1 MTAASPTG
9 EVPAAQP
16 ATAVIEM
23 IDVSIGGAGVVETV
37 SAEGI
42 HCHIAPGDYWVIGGP
57 PGSGKSDL
65 LATMAGLYRPLKGTL
80 RFFDNDIAHLGED
93 AFLTARLRIGLVF
106 GNGGQ
111 LFNHL
116 TVAGNIAL
124 PLRYHHARQRVA
136 TEERVQAILEA
147 TGLAPLADHT
157 PGEIKHGWRQ
167 RVGLARAL
175 ALGPEVLLLDNPLA
189 GLGPKESR
197 WWLEFLA
204 QISAGDEI
212 LGGRPVTLVIAS
224 HDLRPWFEQGK
235 QFALLR
241 QKRWLPVGGR
251 TELACSDEP
260 LLRELLAA
268 DFGAG
273 RTVGS

>member
-9 EVPAAQP
+9 EVQP
-16 ATAVIEM
+16 TTPVIEM
-23 IDVSIGGAGVVETV
+23 VDVSIGAAGVVETV

-80 RFFDNDIAHLGED
+80 RLFGNDIAHLDED

-111 LFNHL
+111 LFYHL

-124 PLRYHHARQRVA
+124 PLRYHHDRQRAA
-136 TEERVQAILEA
+136 TEERVQTILEA
-147 TGLAPLADHT
+147 TGLAPLADCT
-157 PGEIKHGWRQ
+157 PDQIKHGWRQ

-175 ALGPEVLLLDNPLA
+175 ALGPEALLLDNPLA
-189 GLGPKESR
+189 GLGPQESR

-204 QISAGDEI
+204 RLSAGNEI
-212 LGGRPVTLVIAS
+212 LGGRPATVVVAT
-224 HDLRPWFEQGK
+224 HDLRAWSHKGK
-235 QFALLR
+235 HFALL
-241 QKRWLPVGGR
+241 KEGRWLPLGGQ
-251 TELACSDEP
+251 TELAGSDEP
-260 LLRELLAA
+260 LLRELLAESGVTPSVA
-268 DFGAG
+268 
-273 RTVGS
+273 S

>member
-1 MTAASPTG
+1 
-9 EVPAAQP
+9 
-16 ATAVIEM
+16 M
-23 IDVSIGGAGVVETV
+23 IDVSVGAAGAVETV

-80 RFFDNDIAHLGED
+80 RLFGNDIARLGED
-93 AFLTARLRIGLVF
+93 ALLRARLRIGLVF

-124 PLRYHHARQRVA
+124 PLRYHHDRQRAVM
-136 TEERVQAILEA
+136 EERVQTILEA
-147 TGLAPLADHT
+147 TGLAPWSDCT

-175 ALGPEVLLLDNPLA
+175 ALSPEVLLLDNPLA
-189 GLGPKESR
+189 GLGPQESR

-204 QISAGDEI
+204 QISAGDKV
-212 LGGRPVTLVIAS
+212 LGGRPATLVIAS
-224 HDLRPWFEQGK
+224 HDLRPWFAQGK

-241 QKRWLPVGGR
+241 HKRWLPVGGR
-251 TELACSDEP
+251 AELADSQEP

-268 DFGAG
+268 DYGAS
-273 RTVGS
+273 RPAGS